1 MKLQLDGQ
9 HLRLR
14 IDESELAAL
23 RAGATLE
30 NVTTLGVHPWR
41 QTLRQTGAIA
51 PVLEADTGSCAIGI
65 PKSLID
71 AYAARLPCREGLSL
85 SLQPTVGAPLDVVL
99 EVDVRD
105 SVRTRGPRRKS

>member
-1 MKLQLDGQ
+1 MKVQLQRQ

-23 RAGATLE
+23 RSGGTLE
-30 NVTTLGVHPWR
+30 NVSTFGVHAWR
-41 QTLRQTGAIA
+41 QTLRQTNATA
-51 PVLEADTGSCAIGI
+51 PALDSNLGCCAIEL

-71 AYAARLPCREGLSL
+71 AYAARLPCRVGLSL
-85 SLQPTVGAPLDVVL
+85 SLQPAVGPMLGIVL

-105 SVRTRGPRRKS
+105 SVRTRGPRRAL